1 MNAKDHIG
9 EAIIFKQL
17 VAKIR
22 DLEEEIEAKDSEIKA
37 FSQTIQISGDNASR
51 DMQYIYQLEAE
62 VKKLKKEIKGIEKR
76 HDKVKRRIYDDFKAD

>member
-1 MNAKDHIG
+1 MNAKDQIG
-9 EAIIFKQL
+9 EAIIFEQL
-17 VAKIR
+17 MAKIR

-37 FSQTIQISGDNASR
+37 FSQTIQISGDNASQ